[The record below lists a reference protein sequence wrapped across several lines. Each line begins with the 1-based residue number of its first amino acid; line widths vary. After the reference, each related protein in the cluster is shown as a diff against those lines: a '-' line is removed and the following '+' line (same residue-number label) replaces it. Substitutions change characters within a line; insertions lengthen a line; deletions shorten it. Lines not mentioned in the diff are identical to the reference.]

1 VHLARCRIARESA
14 GEAGVDAEGLWA
26 MAALDGQE
34 EVVLPLDAQAC
45 QGSRPLSQV
54 SLDDI
59 ARAGVLDQAVDLT
72 EAAAHAEVFQGVDAA
87 DSGPCSVRAGC
98 AAQGQVPLIGKAR
111 LVAYGN
117 RLPLAYHLSEDV
129 SRGRIGSLFGPLEE
143 GRLRLGGGHQGAV
156 SLDEW
161 ARERQREKPLAE
173 SPSART
179 WRSGSAGS
187 LLLQG

>member
-1 VHLARCRIARESA
+1 
-14 GEAGVDAEGLWA
+14 
-26 MAALDGQE
+26 
-34 EVVLPLDAQAC
+34 
-45 QGSRPLSQV
+45 
-54 SLDDI
+54 
-59 ARAGVLDQAVDLT
+59 VDLT

-129 SRGRIGSLFGPLEE
+129 SRGRIGSLFGPLE
-143 GRLRLGGGHQGAV
+143 GGLLRLEGGRQDPA

-161 ARERQREKPLAE
+161 AGERQREKPLAG
-173 SPSART
+173 SPSAA
-179 WRSGSAGS
+179 RSRPGSAGA
-187 LLLQG
+187 LLLQGQAYVPSDAQRAIATGEEANLEEADLHSGRSRRGAAQPSLWLAP

>member
-1 VHLARCRIARESA
+1 
-14 GEAGVDAEGLWA
+14 

-34 EVVLPLDAQAC
+34 EVFLPLDAQAC

-54 SLDDI
+54 GLDDI
-59 ARAGVLDQAVDLT
+59 VRAGVLDQAVYLT

-129 SRGRIGSLFGPLEE
+129 SRGRIGSLFGPLE
-143 GRLRLGGGHQGAV
+143 GGLLRLEGGRQNPA

-161 ARERQREKPLAE
+161 AAERQREKPLAG
-173 SPSART
+173 SPSAA
-179 WRSGSAGS
+179 RSRPGSAGA